1 MESTSICSVCI
12 STLGDEVCVPCSNN
26 HKFHRKCLFEWAK
39 TLHTCPMCREDFEE
53 IVVYKNGEVKGKIK
67 APKENM
73 KRKSELD
80 EVPFDP
86 PYENTA
92 CEICHEMTHEH
103 RMLICDSCDLGF
115 HMHCLNPPLT
125 LVPRG
130 RWECVHCRPSTSSSA
145 RNVVVVDEVSTTEE
159 IIESICEDEDDS
171 TDGEL
176 TSSAEIETDSHN
188 EDQDFDDDD
197 ILEDDPDVPSCSNVV
212 TMREMKKDRSKSKKA
227 TKRKKSHKKSRK
239 SKTSGG
245 IEKNPKR
252 KRSSRK
258 KRGHKKKK
266 TKGRHKEKSSKND
279 PLHDRLAEA
288 CGIDLKQSDNY
299 KVIKRSNKE
308 SSSTS
313 LQRGGRLDLFGNTW
327 VPPLDENSPPEP
339 RRAVPKSPSPKRE
352 VTLTLLDEILAN
364 QSKVLVPGKFL
375 KINRDGTL
383 EESEQYKKYLE
394 RTKSKHD
401 RQSARDTTSG
411 IKPNDSYGNS
421 HVNGTS
427 TRVNVNEIGKSKQP
441 VIKEEGPTDTEDM
454 KPEIQLDEQMA
465 LSCIG
470 KDSANVPST
479 SSTSLPSLINP
490 SHSPKKSRW
499 HPPAADAS
507 LPLSKDSPNSS
518 LFANDIK
525 PRIPIS
531 SSNPFDFFLKHNSA
545 GFPTPPP
552 RNLPTNDQLKL
563 PVSSAAIQQLLQGNA
578 LFQNISSIISPS
590 GIPTS
595 SAQHTTH
602 NGSGFA
608 LGNVPNILDL
618 LKNTPFGAPSS
629 LFPNGL
635 LPNPNINLP
644 NSMGFPPHGIPN
656 PDLIAQ
662 ILAQQQSNNTGQN
675 PLLLSSQQMPLQHPS
690 LLSLTSMPTNL
701 LPTNTL
707 HNPILPSNSDLN
719 RLIPPPP
726 PPQMAHTSSAIQMS
740 KVKNEMGSPLRRN
753 RNQSLSPMDMDIDD
767 ESEKNNTRERNSK
780 SGSRSENV
788 KAADEA
794 MKAALKPYFAKRLI
808 SKEEYKE
815 IMKKG
820 VKKLRDCK
828 NLRPEKVERFV
839 KSYVDIASKKRSGK

>member
-1 MESTSICSVCI
+1 MEATSICSVCI

-26 HKFHRKCLFEWAK
+26 HRFHRKCLFEWAK

-80 EVPFDP
+80 EVPFDA

-125 LVPRG
+125 SVPRG
-130 RWECVHCRPSTSSSA
+130 RWECVHCRPSTSRSA
-145 RNVVVVDEVSTTEE
+145 RNVVVFDDVRTTED
-159 IIESICEDEDDS
+159 IIESIHEDEEDS

-176 TSSAEIETDSHN
+176 TSSAEIETDSHP

-212 TMREMKKDRSKSKKA
+212 
-227 TKRKKSHKKSRK
+227 
-239 SKTSGG
+239 
-245 IEKNPKR
+245 
-252 KRSSRK
+252 SSR
-258 KRGHKKKK
+258 
-266 TKGRHKEKSSKND
+266 ND
-279 PLHDRLAEA
+279 TLHDRLADA

-299 KVIKRSNKE
+299 KVIKRSTKE
-308 SSSTS
+308 ASSTS
-313 LQRGGRLDLFGNTW
+313 VQRGGRLDLFGNTW

-339 RRAVPKSPSPKRE
+339 RRDVQKPSPKRE

-401 RQSARDTTSG
+401 RQSAQDTAG
-411 IKPNDSYGNS
+411 YIKPNDSYGS
-421 HVNGTS
+421 SQVNGTS
-427 TRVNVNEIGKSKQP
+427 TIVDVNEIGNGKSKQP
-441 VIKEEGPTDTEDM
+441 LIKEESTDMEDM
-454 KPEIQLDEQMA
+454 KPEIQMDEQMA

-479 SSTSLPSLINP
+479 SSSSLPSLINS

-499 HPPAADAS
+499 HPAATDAS

-525 PRIPIS
+525 PRVPIS

-552 RNLPTNDQLKL
+552 RNLPTNEQLKL
-563 PVSSAAIQQLLQGNA
+563 PVSSAAIQQLLQGNS

-595 SAQHTTH
+595 SAQHTAH

-662 ILAQQQSNNTGQN
+662 ILAQQQQASNNTGQN

-690 LLSLTSMPTNL
+690 ILSLTSMPTNL

-707 HNPILPSNSDLN
+707 HNPIPPSNSDLN

-726 PPQMAHTSSAIQMS
+726 PPQMAHSSSVIQLS
-740 KVKNEMGSPLRRN
+740 KVKSEMASPMRRN

-767 ESEKNNTRERNSK
+767 ESEKTNIREKNSK

-839 KSYVDIASKKRSGK
+839 KSYVDIASKRRNGK